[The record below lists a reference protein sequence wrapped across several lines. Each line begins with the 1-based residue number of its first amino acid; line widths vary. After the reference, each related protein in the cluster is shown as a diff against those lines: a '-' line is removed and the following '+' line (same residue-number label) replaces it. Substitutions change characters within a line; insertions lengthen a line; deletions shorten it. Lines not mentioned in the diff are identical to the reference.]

1 MKRTFP
7 KLLLSVCLAM
17 GSAGV
22 LSIATSSQAASS
34 SINIQSVLQQERAW
48 AGLQSKRLK
57 VADIDWAYS
66 EGGDASKPTVM
77 LVHGL
82 AGSRD
87 NWNRVARYLTPH
99 YHVIIPDLPG
109 QGDSK
114 VPADFDYSI
123 PNLAEKLRRFAEAAK
138 VDKNLNIAGHS
149 MGGAIA
155 LLYTAQYP
163 IDTQSLFLVDSA
175 GVFKSANTP
184 YLKDPTLLRQFV
196 VRKPGDFD
204 RLFSIATALPPFVP
218 NELKVEQ
225 EKMMISQQENTSKLV
240 EQLVTMAKLYT
251 PDTFSLATR
260 SIDQPV
266 LIAWGDQDKIINVE
280 AAAEL
285 KSLLKNAQEPV
296 ILKGVGHM
304 PIMEQEQLLVKP
316 YLDFLKKNAK

>member
-1 MKRTFP
+1 MKGIF
-7 KLLLSVCLAM
+7 KNLLLSTALAV
-17 GSAGV
+17 GTVSAFS
-22 LSIATSSQAASS
+22 LPSIALAG
-34 SINIQSVLQQERAW
+34 SIDIQSVLQQERAW
-48 AGLQSKRLK
+48 AGMQSKKLK
-57 VADIDWAYS
+57 VGDIEWAYS
-66 EGGDASKPTVM
+66 EGGQAGKPTLM

-87 NWNRVARYLTPH
+87 NWNRLARYLTPY

-114 VPADFDYSI
+114 VAADFDYSI
-123 PNLAEKLRRFAEAAK
+123 PNMTEKLRRFAEAAK
-138 VDKNLNIAGHS
+138 FENGLHVAGHS

-163 IDTQSLFLVDSA
+163 VDTKSLFLVDSA

-184 YLKDPTLLRQFV
+184 YLKDPTTLRNMLV
-196 VRKPGDFD
+196 AKPGDLD
-204 RLFSIATALPPFVP
+204 RILKIATNLPPFIP
-218 NELKVEQ
+218 KELKESQ
-225 EKMMISQQENTSKLV
+225 EKMMISQSANTSKLI
-240 EQLVTMAKLYT
+240 EQLIVMAKVYT
-251 PDTFSLATR
+251 PDTFALAAR

-266 LIAWGDQDKIINVE
+266 LIAWGDKDQVINVE

-285 KSLLKNAQEPV
+285 KGLLKNAQEPV

-316 YLDFLKKNAK
+316 YMDFLNKVKE

>member
-1 MKRTFP
+1 MKGIFK
-7 KLLLSVCLAM
+7 KLLLSTALAV
-17 GSAGV
+17 GTVSAFS
-22 LSIATSSQAASS
+22 LPSIALAG
-34 SINIQSVLQQERAW
+34 SIDIQSVLQQERAW
-48 AGLQSKRLK
+48 AGMQSKKLK
-57 VADIDWAYS
+57 VGDIEWAYS
-66 EGGDASKPTVM
+66 EGGQAGKPTLM

-87 NWNRVARYLTPH
+87 NWNRLARYLTPY

-114 VPADFDYSI
+114 VAADFDYSI
-123 PNLAEKLRRFAEAAK
+123 PNMTEKLRRFAEAAK
-138 VDKNLNIAGHS
+138 FENGLHVAGHS

-163 IDTQSLFLVDSA
+163 VDTKSLFLVDSA

-184 YLKDPTLLRQFV
+184 YLKDPTTLRNMLV
-196 VRKPGDFD
+196 AKPGDLD
-204 RLFSIATALPPFVP
+204 RILKIATNLPPFIP
-218 NELKVEQ
+218 KELKESQ
-225 EKMMISQQENTSKLV
+225 EKMMISQSANTSKLI
-240 EQLVTMAKLYT
+240 EQLIVMAKVYT
-251 PDTFSLATR
+251 PDTFALAAR

-266 LIAWGDQDKIINVE
+266 LIAWGDKDQVINVE

-285 KSLLKNAQEPV
+285 KGLLKNAQEPV

-316 YLDFLKKNAK
+316 YMDFLNKVK

>member
-1 MKRTFP
+1 MKGIFK
-7 KLLLSVCLAM
+7 KLLLSTALAV
-17 GSAGV
+17 GTVSAFS
-22 LSIATSSQAASS
+22 LPSIAFAG
-34 SINIQSVLQQERAW
+34 SIDIQSVLQQERAW
-48 AGLQSKRLK
+48 AGMQSKKLK
-57 VADIDWAYS
+57 VGDIEWAYS
-66 EGGDASKPTVM
+66 EGGQAGKPTLM

-87 NWNRVARYLTPH
+87 NWNRLARYLTPY

-114 VPADFDYSI
+114 VAADFDYSI
-123 PNLAEKLRRFAEAAK
+123 PNMTEKLRRFAEAAK
-138 VDKNLNIAGHS
+138 FENGLHVAGHS

-163 IDTQSLFLVDSA
+163 VDTKSLFLIDSA

-184 YLKDPTLLRQFV
+184 YLKDPTTLRNMLV
-196 VRKPGDFD
+196 AKPGDLD
-204 RLFSIATALPPFVP
+204 RILKIATNLPPFIP
-218 NELKVEQ
+218 KELKESQ
-225 EKMMISQQENTSKLV
+225 EKMMISQSANTSKLI
-240 EQLVTMAKLYT
+240 EQLIVMAKVYT
-251 PDTFSLATR
+251 PDTFALAAR

-266 LIAWGDQDKIINVE
+266 LIAWGDKDQVINVE

-285 KSLLKNAQEPV
+285 KGLLKNAQEPV

-316 YLDFLKKNAK
+316 YMDFLNKVK

>member
-1 MKRTFP
+1 MKGIFK
-7 KLLLSVCLAM
+7 KLLLSTALAV
-17 GSAGV
+17 GTVSAFS
-22 LSIATSSQAASS
+22 LPSIALAG
-34 SINIQSVLQQERAW
+34 SIDIQSVLQQERAW
-48 AGLQSKRLK
+48 AGMQSKKLK
-57 VADIDWAYS
+57 VGDIEWAYS
-66 EGGDASKPTVM
+66 EGGQAGKPTLM

-87 NWNRVARYLTPH
+87 NWNRLARYLTPY

-114 VPADFDYSI
+114 VAADFDYSI
-123 PNLAEKLRRFAEAAK
+123 PNMTEKLRRFAEAAK
-138 VDKNLNIAGHS
+138 FENGLHVAGHS

-163 IDTQSLFLVDSA
+163 VDTKSLFLIDSA

-184 YLKDPTLLRQFV
+184 YLKDPTTLRNMLV
-196 VRKPGDFD
+196 AKPGDLD
-204 RLFSIATALPPFVP
+204 RILKIATNLPPFIP
-218 NELKVEQ
+218 KELKESQ
-225 EKMMISQQENTSKLV
+225 EKMMISQSANTSKLI
-240 EQLVTMAKLYT
+240 EQLIVMAKVYT
-251 PDTFSLATR
+251 PDTFALAAR

-266 LIAWGDQDKIINVE
+266 LIAWGDKDQVINVE

-285 KSLLKNAQEPV
+285 KGLLKNAQEPV

-316 YLDFLKKNAK
+316 YMDFLNKVK